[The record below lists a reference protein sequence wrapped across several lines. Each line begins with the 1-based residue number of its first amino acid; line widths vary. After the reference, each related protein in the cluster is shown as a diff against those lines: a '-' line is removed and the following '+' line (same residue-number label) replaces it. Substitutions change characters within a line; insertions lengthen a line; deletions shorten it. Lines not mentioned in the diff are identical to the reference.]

1 MLNDYFNST
10 LNVEIKPD
18 LNVQDYKLIVSYFES
33 KELSGGGKIIDHC
46 FDEII
51 NRMEINFLS
60 GMAKEEVLK
69 RKCFNFMNYELKVGS
84 MPVNIYEKFEHVLL
98 VDVTNNNSNL
108 LKNLFDNRSLKK
120 CIKSILFDGIF
131 ILQFESD
138 IDLNCVKNQLINERI
153 YEAFETEAVLV
164 KLNKNNFNE
173 DYLNKHF
180 KVKNNMYWQL
190 PFGMNDSP
198 FVIVKF
204 LDLDFKYNFL
214 LDYSNIEDKEFFIEN
229 NFNCEF
235 LNYYLN
241 NLVNVSVEPLN
252 CVIKNRVLPK
262 VKCKLCPYSAFKNAQ
277 LLKHLK
283 SHTYSKDA
291 IKCKHCPFYVR
302 ARKYI
307 ISHERLH
314 LKVF

>member
-138 IDLNCVKNQLINERI
+138 IDLNCVKNKIIN
-153 YEAFETEAVLV
+153 
-164 KLNKNNFNE
+164 
-173 DYLNKHF
+173 
-180 KVKNNMYWQL
+180 
-190 PFGMNDSP
+190 
-198 FVIVKF
+198 
-204 LDLDFKYNFL
+204 
-214 LDYSNIEDKEFFIEN
+214 
-229 NFNCEF
+229 
-235 LNYYLN
+235 
-241 NLVNVSVEPLN
+241 
-252 CVIKNRVLPK
+252 
-262 VKCKLCPYSAFKNAQ
+262 
-277 LLKHLK
+277 
-283 SHTYSKDA
+283 
-291 IKCKHCPFYVR
+291 
-302 ARKYI
+302 
-307 ISHERLH
+307 
-314 LKVF
+314 